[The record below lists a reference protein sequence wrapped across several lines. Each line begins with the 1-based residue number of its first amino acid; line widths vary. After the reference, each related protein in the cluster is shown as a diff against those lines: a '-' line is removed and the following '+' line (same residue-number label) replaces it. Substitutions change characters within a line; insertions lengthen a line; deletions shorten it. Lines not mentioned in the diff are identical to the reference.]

1 MRSQGRGFGA
11 EHSKRERLAP
21 FPVSLGLWP
30 MWGGNRGQAHTRQAQ
45 QQQPARMAAFGRVGF
60 SGSVSYLNSKR
71 GKSTC
76 LKRARDIRACLPP
89 PFLTLGGSLNLQPT
103 LPPGAGRGSGPA
115 HQHKLWAGAL
125 CSWPS
130 RADARVLEC
139 NAITGAGC
147 WGGAQ
152 QESAWP
158 PFPVS
163 LGPWPMCGGKGD
175 RRTRGKRSSSSQ
187 LGWRPLAA
195 WAFPGRFLIL
205 TLKGARALA

>member
-1 MRSQGRGFGA
+1 MPAPSPS
-11 EHSKRERLAP
+11 HSP
-21 FPVSLGLWP
+21 FHFSVVLFV
-30 MWGGNRGQAHTRQAQ
+30 WGW
-45 QQQPARMAAFGRVGF
+45 
-60 SGSVSYLNSKR
+60 
-71 GKSTC
+71 
-76 LKRARDIRACLPP
+76 
-89 PFLTLGGSLNLQPT
+89 
-103 LPPGAGRGSGPA
+103 AGRGSGPA

-163 LGPWPMCGGKGD
+163 LGPWPMCGGNRGQAHTRQAQQQQPARMAAFGRVGFSGSVSDLNSK
-175 RRTRGKRSSSSQ
+175 RGKSTCLKRA
-187 LGWRPLAA
+187 RDFVP
-195 WAFPGRFLIL
+195 AFRLHFSHWGAPSTCNPPSHPGR
-205 TLKGARALA
+205 